1 MSTLKV
7 FGEFE
12 RRPSLLKEFDAVAA
26 CYSASRVCGLLRAGV
41 AIDVAFGRLD
51 RPMPGEKLNV
61 PQTSPGL
68 VDVPR
73 GDGDEAPPTR
83 MRRAGFKAERLVKR
97 REPIHDAVG
106 LQMRAPIGA
115 DHPTYRRA
123 ARARQTLKRAPQIG
137 MHGNAPAAALFR
149 NGVADM
155 DRAAHTTLRV
165 ENHRP
170 IEAGDFARP
179 QAGFDR
185 EQDHGAVAGGITGRE
200 GDIFRACVAWSV
212 VLMLV
217 LCLLVCL
224 QSTSALS
231 WMLP

>member
-1 MSTLKV
+1 
-7 FGEFE
+7 
-12 RRPSLLKEFDAVAA
+12 VAA

-41 AIDVAFGRLD
+41 AVDVAFGRLD

-115 DHPTYRRA
+115 DHRTYRRA
-123 ARARQTLKRAPQIG
+123 ARARQTLKRRRRSGCMG
-137 MHGNAPAAALFR
+137 MRRPPRFFAMASRTWIVPHTQPCASRTIDQSRPAISHVRKPALIESRIMARSRAASPGARATSFAPAW
-149 NGVADM
+149 
-155 DRAAHTTLRV
+155 
-165 ENHRP
+165 
-170 IEAGDFARP
+170 
-179 QAGFDR
+179 
-185 EQDHGAVAGGITGRE
+185 HGAWSSCLCSACSFAFSPRRRLQGCRHR
-200 GDIFRACVAWSV
+200 GD
-212 VLMLV
+212 
-217 LCLLVCL
+217 L
-224 QSTSALS
+224 QKRRIKRRIVD
-231 WMLP
+231 